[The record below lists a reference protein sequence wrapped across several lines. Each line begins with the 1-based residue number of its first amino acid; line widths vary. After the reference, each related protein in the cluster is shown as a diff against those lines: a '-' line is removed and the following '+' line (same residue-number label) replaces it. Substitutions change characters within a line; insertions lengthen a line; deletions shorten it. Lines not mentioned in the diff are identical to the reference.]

1 MDIKSLIKKIPNFEE
16 LVTQIENNYNPI
28 RKINFGLTKCYKVV
42 FFHYQLN

>member
-1 MDIKSLIKKIPNFEE
+1 MTTIQLTCSKCQIGII
-16 LVTQIENNYNPI
+16 QIENNYNPI